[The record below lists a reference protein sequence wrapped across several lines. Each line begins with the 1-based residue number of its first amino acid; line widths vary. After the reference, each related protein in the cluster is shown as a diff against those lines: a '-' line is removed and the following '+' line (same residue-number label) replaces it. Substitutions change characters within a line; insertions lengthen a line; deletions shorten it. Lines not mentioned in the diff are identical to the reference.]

1 MKVEINRHI
10 TEVAPSTVT
19 LGELLSAEC
28 LDGPGRAV
36 AVDGNLVRRSEWNT
50 TLLREGMKIT
60 VISAVCGG

>member
-36 AVDGNLVRRSEWNT
+36 AVDGNLVRRSEGNT
-50 TLLREGMKIT
+50 TPLREGMKIT

>member
-10 TEVAPSTVT
+10 TEVAQATVT
-19 LGELLSAEC
+19 LGELLAAEN

-36 AVDGNLVRRSEWNT
+36 AVDGSLVRRSEWNT

>member
-10 TEVAPSTVT
+10 TEVTPATVT
-19 LGELLSAEC
+19 LGELLAAEN

-36 AVDGNLVRRSEWNT
+36 AVNGSLVRRSEWNT
-50 TLLREGMKIT
+50 TPLREGMKIT